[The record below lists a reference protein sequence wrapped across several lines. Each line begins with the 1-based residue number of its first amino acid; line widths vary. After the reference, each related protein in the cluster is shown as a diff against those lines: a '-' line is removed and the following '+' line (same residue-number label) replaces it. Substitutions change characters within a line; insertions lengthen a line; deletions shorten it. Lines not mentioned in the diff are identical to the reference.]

1 MTAAKKDP
9 KQFPPEFVD
18 ALFQLPLP
26 ARRALARRF
35 ELPLTE
41 EQLVLPTDLPD
52 HTGLPNHTAPTPEE
66 KPLSRE
72 ETEAEALRALM
83 GYGKF
88 SRRREG
94 SHDC

>member
-9 KQFPPEFVD
+9 KQFSPEFVD
-18 ALFQLPLP
+18 ALFKLPLP
-26 ARRALARRF
+26 ARQALARRF
-35 ELPLTE
+35 ELPLSE
-41 EQLVLPTDLPD
+41 EQLVLPTDA
-52 HTGLPNHTAPTPEE
+52 APASGD

-72 ETEAEALRALM
+72 ETEVEALRALM